1 MTSSSQGAGDKMLPM
16 SVAEIGFLLDRL
28 GQDCH
33 PLQFLRELTQNSIEA
48 IKHTDNPGEII
59 WDVDWTY
66 YDLTGIYKLS
76 VVDNGIGMTGEEMIK
91 FINQLS
97 SSLSEQSFSGNYGV
111 GAKISAA
118 TRNHHGVVYLSWKNG
133 EGATIHLYRD
143 KVTRQYGLKQW
154 KRGDS
159 SYDYYLPISD
169 DIKPEIIQNN
179 GTKVVLHG
187 AAADDDTMLPPDN
200 VPSPSRWVSKYLN
213 TRYFRFPE
221 GITVKAR
228 EGWTYPRSD
237 KDRNILRQITGQ
249 EKYLSAHSEFS
260 GRVQLTNAI
269 AHWWILK
276 DEPAIGN
283 NSGFIESAGHMAAL
297 YQDELYEVASARAGM
312 AKLQQFGITF
322 GYKFVVIYVE
332 PIEKKGVR
340 LTTNTARTQL
350 IINDEPLP
358 WAEWAIEFRE
368 RMPEEIKRL
377 IEEKAA
383 GASSSDHTKSI
394 RERLRELL
402 DLFNVSRYRP
412 VDASAALFDEE
423 RVVHS
428 GLAPEAAGTATLT
441 GASDRLG
448 SRRTGHKDGEI
459 GSIYALFEKKDGKP
473 GEKVKSDPFPRT
485 VWVSVIDGTREYGDI
500 EDRAAK
506 YLEDQNLLM
515 INADFRVFN
524 DMVERFVK
532 DFGNAPGIRDA
543 VVEAVR
549 TWFEQSLVETVMGV
563 HALRNSKEWS
573 VQDIADA
580 VSEISLTAAV
590 MQRYHIL
597 NAVKRHLGIKFGAA
611 SKVV

>member
-1 MTSSSQGAGDKMLPM
+1 MANSSHFGGDNMLPM

-33 PLQFLRELTQNSIEA
+33 PLQFLRELTQNSIDA
-48 IKHTDNPGEII
+48 IKHTGKSGEIT

-76 VVDNGIGMTGEEMIK
+76 VVDNGVGMTGEEMIK

-97 SSLSEQSFSGNYGV
+97 SSLTEQSFSGNYGV

-118 TRNHHGVVYLSWKNG
+118 TRNHHGVVYVSWKNG

-143 KVTRQYGLKQW
+143 KLTRQYGLKQW
-154 KRGDS
+154 KKVDG

-169 DIKPEIIQNN
+169 DIKPEIIKDY

-187 AAADDDTMLPPDN
+187 ATATEDTMSPPDN
-200 VPSPSRWVSKYLN
+200 TPSPSRWVSKYLN
-213 TRYFRFPE
+213 TRYFCFPE

-228 EGWTYPRSD
+228 EGWTQPRSD

-249 EKYLSAHSEFS
+249 EKYLNMHSEAA
-260 GRVQLTNAI
+260 GKVQLTNAT
-269 AHWWILK
+269 AYWWILK
-276 DEPAIGN
+276 DEPAITN

-322 GYKFVVIYVE
+322 GYRFVVIYIE
-332 PIEKKGVR
+332 PIEKKGIR

-350 IINDEPLP
+350 ILNDEPLP
-358 WAEWAIEFRE
+358 WAEWAMEFRDM
-368 RMPEEIKRL
+368 MPEEIKRL

-394 RERLRELL
+394 RERLRELS
-402 DLFNVSRYRP
+402 DLFNVSRYKP
-412 VDASAALFDEE
+412 VDGGTALFDEE

-428 GLAPEAAGTATLT
+428 GLAPESAGAATLT
-441 GASDRLG
+441 GVSDRLG
-448 SRRTGHKDGEI
+448 SRRAGQKDGEI
-459 GSIYALFEKKDGKP
+459 GNIYALFEKKDGKP

-485 VWVSVIDGTREYGDI
+485 VWVSVHDGTRKYGDI

-532 DFGNAPGIRDA
+532 DFGDVPGIRDA

-549 TWFEQSLVETVMGV
+549 TWFEQSLVETIMGV

-580 VSEISLTAAV
+580 LSEISLASAV

-611 SKVV
+611 KVV